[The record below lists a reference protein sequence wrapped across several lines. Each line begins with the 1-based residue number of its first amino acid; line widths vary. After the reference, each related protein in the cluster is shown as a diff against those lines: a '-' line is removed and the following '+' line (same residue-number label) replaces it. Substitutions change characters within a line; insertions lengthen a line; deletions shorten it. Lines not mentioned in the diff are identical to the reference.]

1 MTKTSKSTRI
11 LGIILLIVL
20 LVPIITAC
28 DGANTEAQES
38 ESVDVTEE
46 TAVEEDEVAAETTEE
61 SAVEDAGDEE
71 VVVSDKEP
79 FDEFPRP
86 RIVTDRPLRV
96 AFITHPSEA
105 ESRERTLKQ
114 NQIEAAHRGWELTVI
129 TVEDATEYKD
139 AILTAISLDVDA
151 IHLGNLNSMES
162 LVDVIAQARN
172 AGIGVY
178 NDDNQVV
185 AGVIGNSTMP
195 NAVASTALLYQV
207 GEDYQWSAGVCY
219 PSIPV
224 MQVHNER
231 LLAVLGTADAYPSWT
246 TLEVVD
252 VTTWPGGIEASLFEI
267 PNGWMDK
274 YGDELTGIYCT
285 ADVICMGAAEAVMAR
300 GMTGDDI
307 WIAAIDGGSDAFAY
321 IRNETPFMYVYS
333 QPFEAYAHFTNE
345 IIDDV
350 QVEGLNPGDPGCIIS
365 QVGEAIYTVGVVVDR
380 SNCPPVGVSI
390 HTIYE
395 YYDENA
401 GEDVW
406 YKWPEE
412 GGPYIISEGG
422 VTE

>member
-1 MTKTSKSTRI
+1 MTNRKKYVRI
-11 LGIILLIVL
+11 SAIILLLVL
-20 LVPIITAC
+20 LLTAITAC
-28 DGANTEAQES
+28 DGTETEA
-38 ESVDVTEE
+38 EE
-46 TAVEEDEVAAETTEE
+46 TTGAEVDEGEDEEEVVAETTEE
-61 SAVEDAGDEE
+61 AAGEDTGDEA

-86 RIVTDRPLRV
+86 RIVTDRPLKV

-139 AILTAISLDVDA
+139 AMLTAISLDVDA

-185 AGVIGNSTMP
+185 AGIIGNSTMP
-195 NAVASTALLYQV
+195 NAVASTALLYKV
-207 GEDYQWSAGVCY
+207 GEDYQWNANVCY

-231 LLAVLGTADAYPSWT
+231 LLAVLGTADAYPSWN

-267 PNGWMDK
+267 PTGWMDK

-285 ADVICMGAAEAVMAR
+285 ADVICMSAAEAIMSR
-300 GMTGDDI
+300 GLTGDDI
-307 WIAAIDGGSDAFAY
+307 WVAAIDGGSDAFAY
-321 IRNETPFMYVYS
+321 IRNETPFMYVYA

-345 IIDDV
+345 IIADI
-350 QVEGLNPGDPGCIIS
+350 QVKGLNPGDPGCIIS
-365 QVGEAIYTVGVVVDR
+365 QVGEAIYSEGVIVTRD
-380 SNCPPVGVSI
+380 NCPPVGVSI
-390 HTIYE
+390 HTIYD
-395 YYDENA
+395 YYDPDA